1 MTSRTRI
8 VLCDDHPVVLA
19 GLRNLIGGECDF
31 EIVGEASNGNGALKV
46 IRESRPDVAI
56 VDISMPEMNGIVLTR
71 RLTGELPHVR
81 PLVLSLHEDRAYVKQ
96 ALDAG
101 ARGYVLK
108 RSAAENLV
116 QAIRAVMSGGTYVDP
131 SVVDRVLAGAP
142 QRSGR
147 AGNLIPELTDRENDV
162 LKLAAFGFT
171 NKEIARR
178 IDVGVKSVETY
189 KARGLS
195 KLGLKTRADLVRFAS
210 NCGWLADI

>member
-1 MTSRTRI
+1 MQQ
-8 VLCDDHPVVLA
+8 HHQ
-19 GLRNLIGGECDF
+19 
-31 EIVGEASNGNGALKV
+31 KV
-46 IRESRPDVAI
+46 IQNDLYRWR
-56 VDISMPEMNGIVLTR
+56 
-71 RLTGELPHVR
+71 
-81 PLVLSLHEDRAYVKQ
+81 
-96 ALDAG
+96 DA
-101 ARGYVLK
+101 
-108 RSAAENLV
+108 
-116 QAIRAVMSGGTYVDP
+116 
-131 SVVDRVLAGAP
+131 AGHHGVT